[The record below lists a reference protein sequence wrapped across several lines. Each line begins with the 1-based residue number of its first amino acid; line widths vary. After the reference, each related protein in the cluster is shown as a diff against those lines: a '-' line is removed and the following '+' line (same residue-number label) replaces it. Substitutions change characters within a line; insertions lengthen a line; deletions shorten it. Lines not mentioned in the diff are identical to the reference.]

1 MEEDDVEAL
10 AERAGNALAD
20 GELQTAAQLLH
31 EKLPVICR
39 LIRSLRA

>member
-20 GELQTAAQLLH
+20 GELQAAAQLLQNITGQRDGGSA
-31 EKLPVICR
+31 PPGP
-39 LIRSLRA
+39 